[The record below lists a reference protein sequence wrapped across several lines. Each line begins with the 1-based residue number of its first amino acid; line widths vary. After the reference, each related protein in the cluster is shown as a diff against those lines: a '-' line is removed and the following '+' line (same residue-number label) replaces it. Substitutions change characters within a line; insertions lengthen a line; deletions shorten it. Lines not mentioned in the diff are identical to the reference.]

1 MYLYI
6 YFKRVFLKI
15 LQTNQLSK
23 KYGRIQAL
31 DNLDLIVNSGEVL
44 GILGPNGS
52 GKTTTLSIVLNA
64 IFADSGTYSWFDK
77 SPNPDVLKRVGALL
91 ETPNFYPQL
100 TAVQNLKIIAHI
112 RGVGLDDMDDVLNLV
127 NLSDRKNYKFGSF
140 SYGMKQRLAIAAV
153 MLGDPEVLIFDEPTN
168 GLDPKGIVEVREIMV
183 RLAATG
189 RTIIM
194 ASHILDEVEKICSH
208 VAILNKGRL
217 LAQGKIG
224 EILNTSPILELCST
238 DLGKLKKW
246 LDSVDWCTSWSESNG
261 LVQVLA
267 AGNVESSEVNAQAFE
282 NGIVLSHIQSK
293 KPRLEDEFIHL
304 IDNA

>member
-1 MYLYI
+1 M
-6 YFKRVFLKI
+6 KV
-15 LQTNQLSK
+15 LQTHQLSK
-23 KYGRIQAL
+23 RYGRIQAL
-31 DNLDLIVNSGEVL
+31 QNLDLTVHSGEVL

-64 IFADSGTYSWFDK
+64 IFADSGTFSWFQM
-77 SPNPDVLKRVGALL
+77 SPSPHLLKRVGALL

-100 TAVQNLKIIAHI
+100 TAAQNLRIIAHI
-112 RGVGLDDMDDVLNLV
+112 RGVDARNMDEILTMV
-127 NLSDRKNYKFGSF
+127 NLLDRKNYKFGSF

-183 RLAATG
+183 RLASGG

-217 LAQGKIG
+217 LAQGRIG
-224 EILNTSPILELCST
+224 EILNAGPVLELDSP
-238 DLGKLKKW
+238 DREKLVSW
-246 LDSVDWCTSWSESNG
+246 LDASDWCSSRTGKNDLIYVVLDREVDTSQINQW
-261 LVQVLA
+261 
-267 AGNVESSEVNAQAFE
+267 AFE
-282 NGIVLSHIQSK
+282 KGITLSHIHLK